1 MSVTAGGNAVAV
13 ARFASVISIRAVG
26 RKLLTRAVGREN
38 RAVGRR
44 DCGHG
49 PWVCL
54 FINGM
59 GGDIVIGTRVYFAGF
74 ESLSDSVV
82 FSMLE
87 FFLTGEVG
95 ILLVAGDVVG

>member
-13 ARFASVISIRAVG
+13 PRFASVISIRAVG

-38 RAVGRR
+38 RAVGRCG
-44 DCGHG
+44 CGHG
-49 PWVCL
+49 PWACL

-59 GGDIVIGTRVYFAGF
+59 GRDIVIGARVYFAGF

-82 FSMLE
+82 FSVLE

-95 ILLVAGDVVG
+95 ILLVAGDAVG